1 MAAAHVQRLAQTE
14 LTLTEPELQSV
25 CAVVKASAL
34 RRLGRP
40 LLVWYAVLLALGAVV
55 VLASLLVMRFG

>member
-1 MAAAHVQRLAQTE
+1 VW
-14 LTLTEPELQSV
+14 
-25 CAVVKASAL
+25 AVVKASAL

-40 LLVWYAVLLALGAVV
+40 LLIWYAVVLGIGVVV

>member
-1 MAAAHVQRLAQTE
+1 MT
-14 LTLTEPELQSV
+14 TSPPSV
-25 CAVVKASAL
+25 WAVVKESAL

-40 LLVWYAVLLALGAVV
+40 LLVWCGVLLALGAVV